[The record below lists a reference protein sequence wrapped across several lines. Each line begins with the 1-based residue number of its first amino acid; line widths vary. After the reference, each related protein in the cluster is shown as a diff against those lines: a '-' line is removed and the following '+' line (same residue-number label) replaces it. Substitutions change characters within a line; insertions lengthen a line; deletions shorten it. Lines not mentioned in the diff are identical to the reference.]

1 MMLPGIEQDLL
12 GSLGVITV
20 DPAIYSENAIFKA
33 AYWFTDK
40 HYVFLERADSGAIK
54 IELRNKP
61 GSNADLATTCSEFC
75 NSLVDFRVREI
86 VNNETSGIR
95 ETLIKRAFLEG
106 VPASGLTGAISDE
119 THLTSRQSEK
129 L

>member
-1 MMLPGIEQDLL
+1 MLPGIEQDLL

-20 DPAIYSENAIFKA
+20 DPNLYSENAIFKA

-40 HYVFLERADSGAIK
+40 HYVFLERTEGGAIK

-61 GSNADLATTCSEFC
+61 GSNTDLAIACSDFC

-86 VNNETSGIR
+86 VNGETSGIR

-106 VPASGLTGAISDE
+106 VPSSGLEGAISNE
-119 THLTSRQSEK
+119 AHLAPRLTGK
-129 L
+129 K